1 MQQLKN
7 LLGFCFLFFG
17 SIVEIFRMW
26 NKGIGSQRKK
36 KKWNEIEK
44 NIEQV
49 VIGGIKNKKKKK
61 VAGGRVNCN
70 GLGKFVRRET
80 STQAGCLMNLRNVDE
95 PSKFPRIVIAPVPIS
110 WGK

>member
-49 VIGGIKNKKKKK
+49 VIGGIKNKKKKRLLVGVLIVMDSENLWGAK
-61 VAGGRVNCN
+61 LRPRRVAWW
-70 GLGKFVRRET
+70 T
-80 STQAGCLMNLRNVDE
+80 SGM
-95 PSKFPRIVIAPVPIS
+95 
-110 WGK
+110 